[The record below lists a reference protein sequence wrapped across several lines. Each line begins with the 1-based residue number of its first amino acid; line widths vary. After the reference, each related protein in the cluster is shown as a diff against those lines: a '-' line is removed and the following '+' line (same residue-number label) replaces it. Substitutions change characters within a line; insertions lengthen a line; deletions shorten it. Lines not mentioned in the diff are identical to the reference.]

1 MSEINETINGYHI
14 YIGGTWCEVTKGGNH
29 IYDGSVEEGMTAK
42 EVYKQVKRME
52 ENKVMKKT
60 LYFEGAG
67 CVPCND
73 VENCRIRTA
82 FTNKEGKKIYIE
94 FLSGYKHTKVEY
106 GKNGRKLKHPKMVS
120 ENGYLSCDFCYYITD
135 NPEIDDCNKS
145 RLRCECNSEIEKV
158 KYTKENILAF
168 VNQHCNADFDEIV
181 VLDNLAGYRVH
192 RDNGKYNTPERYNF
206 GDVFNYDAE
215 LTRKRREKV
224 EKMKKEFCALFN
236 QKYDNTSYYIENGE
250 LIVKINVSERDLQE
264 SGWTKGRKFVVEV

>member
-1 MSEINETINGYHI
+1 
-14 YIGGTWCEVTKGGNH
+14 
-29 IYDGSVEEGMTAK
+29 
-42 EVYKQVKRME
+42 
-52 ENKVMKKT
+52 MKKT

-106 GKNGRKLKHPKMVS
+106 DKNGRKLKNSKWVS
-120 ENGYLSCDFCYYITD
+120 EDGYLYCNSCHYITD
-135 NPEIDDCNKS
+135 DSGIDKCNKS
-145 RLRCECNSEIEKV
+145 RLSCERNSEIEKV

-168 VNQHCNADFDEIV
+168 VNEHCNADFDEIV
-181 VLDNLAGYRVH
+181 ALDDLAGYMVFA
-192 RDNGKYNTPERYNF
+192 DVKKCNTSEGYNF

-215 LTRKRREKV
+215 LTRKRIEKV
-224 EKMKKEFCALFN
+224 KEMRKEFCILFN

-250 LIVKINVSERDLQE
+250 LVARISVSDKVLQK

>member
-1 MSEINETINGYHI
+1 
-14 YIGGTWCEVTKGGNH
+14 
-29 IYDGSVEEGMTAK
+29 
-42 EVYKQVKRME
+42 
-52 ENKVMKKT
+52 MKKT

-106 GKNGRKLKHPKMVS
+106 GKNGRKLKHPKIVS
-120 ENGYLSCDFCYYITD
+120 ESGYLSCDSCHYITND
-135 NPEIDDCNKS
+135 PQIDDCNES
-145 RLRCECNSEIEKV
+145 RLSCEHNQEIEKV

-168 VNQHCNADFDEIV
+168 VNEHCNADFDEIA
-181 VLDNLAGYRVH
+181 VLDDLAGYRVFTDIENPKK
-192 RDNGKYNTPERYNF
+192 RDTFAMYNF
-206 GDVFNYDAE
+206 CDEFNYDVD
-215 LTRKRREKV
+215 LTRRRREKV
-224 EKMKKEFCALFN
+224 EELKKDFCALFN

-250 LIVKINVSERDLQE
+250 LVARIGVSDKVLQK